1 MQLAQLML
9 ICPLTFIE
17 SNIPDEMLEAT
28 QIDGCNDFQ
37 FFFRMVLPL
46 SKAIIAVLTLWY
58 GVAHWNSYFNAFLY
72 LKDKD
77 LYPLQIFLKEIL
89 VTSAMMLE
97 DGTSSGES
105 QYIFMTMRYAIIVV
119 SSIPLFCVYPFVQK
133 HFQKGVMVGSVKG

>member
-1 MQLAQLML
+1 MFE
-9 ICPLTFIE
+9 IYHRVY
-17 SNIPDEMLEAT
+17 
-28 QIDGCNDFQ
+28 G
-37 FFFRMVLPL
+37 
-46 SKAIIAVLTLWY
+46 WY
-58 GVAHWNSYFNAFLY
+58 RSEINT
-72 LKDKD
+72 DKD

-97 DGTSSGES
+97 NGTSSGES